1 MKKIA
6 ISLIIAFS
14 VLGCTSIGNPNAP
27 KPKIKW
33 VFIENYACLDK
44 AGFKDLRDYIFLIQG
59 K

>member
-14 VLGCTSIGNPNAP
+14 LLGCTSIGNSNVA

-33 VFIENYACLDK
+33 VFIEGYACLDK